1 MADVSFVITNVGL
14 EKAAQAN
21 EKGIAITIGKFVLGS
36 GYGYQPSAND
46 QKIRG
51 DFLYEGNP
59 SAYKYMGEKTI
70 RITCTVPQEVGP
82 FQWGE
87 VGLYLDSGELF
98 ALLALPEP
106 NQKYSSLE
114 SNVPSTLTLYC
125 YLTLSWKDVKVT
137 VDYGENPT
145 AMTEFLDVYSWASV
159 QKPSATPEGIEAII
173 VHELSPTGDAT
184 LLTRASDDW
193 WSVASTYD
201 LAYNGLVPVESTMQY
216 IGFAVS
222 TDTTKVN
229 SLDVTSVSGTWLLQT
244 ANCEF
249 YLFQSA
255 VLSPDSSTLRFYY
268 TEPLD
273 TPVIISSRMSL
284 YRAKDPQQVKP
295 TDINNTVGNLPWDRV
310 VGKPDFFGGI
320 PVGAM
325 VPWPVNS
332 TPANYLI
339 ANGAAVSR
347 TTYADLFSVYGTRF
361 GAGDGSTTFN
371 LPDYRDYFLVGA
383 GSRLGVGQFAN
394 DGLPGAS
401 GMHGGHAFKYGNRYN
416 ATGPF
421 YGTNSQNGGA
431 GATTNCAVYMM
442 GFDLSRAN
450 AIFGAADYVR
460 PKSSGVHWII
470 RYR

>member
-1 MADVSFVITNVGL
+1 MADVSFVITNAGL

-36 GYGYQPSAND
+36 GYGYEPSAND

-70 RITCTVPQEVGP
+70 RITCNVPQEVGP
-82 FQWGE
+82 FKWGE

-125 YLTLSWKDVKVT
+125 YLTLSWKDVKIT
-137 VDYGENPT
+137 IDYGESPT
-145 AMTEFLDVYSWASV
+145 AMTEFLDIYSWASV
-159 QKPSATPEGIEAII
+159 QKPSATPEGIEALI

-193 WSVASTYD
+193 WTVSSTYD
-201 LAYNGLVPVESTMQY
+201 LAYNGLVPVESTTQY
-216 IGFAVS
+216 IGFTVS
-222 TDTTKVN
+222 SDVTKVN
-229 SLDVTSVSGTWLLQT
+229 ALDATTIAGAWLLQT
-244 ANCEF
+244 AQSEF

-255 VLSPDSSTLRFYY
+255 VLSPDGSTLRFYH
-268 TEPLD
+268 TEILD
-273 TPVIISSRMSL
+273 TPIILQSRMSL
-284 YRAKDPQQVKP
+284 YRAKDPQLVKP
-295 TDINNTVGNLPWDRV
+295 TDINNTIGNLPWDRV
-310 VGKPDFFGGI
+310 TGKPDFFGGI
-320 PVGAM
+320 PIGAM

-347 TTYADLFSVYGTRF
+347 TTYKDLFGVYGTRF
-361 GAGDGSTTFN
+361 GAGNGSTTFN

-383 GSRLGVGQFAN
+383 GSRVGVGSFVD

-401 GMHGGHAFKYGNRYN
+401 GLHGGHAFKYGDRYN

-421 YGTNSQNGGA
+421 YGTNTTNGGA
-431 GATTNCAVYMM
+431 GATTNCSVYMM

-450 AIFGAADYVR
+450 GIFGRASYVR
-460 PKSSGVHWII
+460 PRSSGVHWII